1 MNKELKKFMRNN
13 CRKCDEPCEK
23 GIVETKDFIK
33 CIDKNIAKRKDY
45 FMISREEVANLA
57 IKYRAENNLNQ
68 QDLAKKLNISNK
80 TLCHIENENEKVRK
94 ITLQKVFIKLK
105 NNNL

>member
-1 MNKELKKFMRNN
+1 
-13 CRKCDEPCEK
+13 
-23 GIVETKDFIK
+23 
-33 CIDKNIAKRKDY
+33 
-45 FMISREEVANLA
+45 MINREEVANLA
-57 IKYRAENNLNQ
+57 IKYRAENNLSQ